1 VQNESRHFQKRK
13 MSRLFAAHLRG
24 LFLIFDAKVCI
35 KGYFY
40 KKITSTYSFHMKTKN
55 KSLKPAATLCS
66 LLILFFANTSI
77 DAQIIYTD
85 IPDATPNASY
95 SLDLNNDGDVD
106 FILYFGGSAGTAG
119 VLCSPQQNN
128 AYAGNVV
135 GSDYFAW
142 ALSSSANICD
152 SLATWYGTNYP
163 GTLGLGSSTGYWPGA
178 IDRYLALKLIVG
190 TNTYYGW
197 VRMGVVPTS
206 SSFTVKDYAYQSTS
220 NACIQAGQTTL
231 GLTHLN
237 ENTFSIFPNPFTS
250 STTIET
256 SGNLSNASLTISNAY
271 GQTVKQINNISGQS
285 VSFSRDNLPS
295 GLYFIE
301 LTDEN
306 KIIAIEKVLITD

>member
-1 VQNESRHFQKRK
+1 
-13 MSRLFAAHLRG
+13 
-24 LFLIFDAKVCI
+24 
-35 KGYFY
+35 
-40 KKITSTYSFHMKTKN
+40 MKTKN
-55 KSLKPAATLCS
+55 TSLKALTTLCS
-66 LLILFFANTSI
+66 LFILVLVSTALH
-77 DAQIIYTD
+77 AQIIYTD
-85 IPDATPNASY
+85 IPDATPNATY
-95 SLDLNNDGDVD
+95 SLDLNNDGNVD

-142 ALSSSANICD
+142 ALTSSTSICD

-178 IDRYLALKLIVG
+178 TDRYLALKLVVG
-190 TNTYYGW
+190 ANTYYGW
-197 VRMGVVPTS
+197 VRLDVVPTS

-231 GLTHLN
+231 GVEDLS
-237 ENTFSIFPNPFTS
+237 EGSYSIFPNPFTT
-250 STTIET
+250 STTIQT
-256 SGNLSNASLTISNAY
+256 MGNLNNATLVVSNAF
-271 GQTVKQINNISGQS
+271 GQTVKRLENISGQS
-285 VSFSRDNLPS
+285 VSFSRDDLPN

-306 KIIAIEKVLITD
+306 KIIAIEKVLIAD

>member
-1 VQNESRHFQKRK
+1 
-13 MSRLFAAHLRG
+13 
-24 LFLIFDAKVCI
+24 
-35 KGYFY
+35 
-40 KKITSTYSFHMKTKN
+40 
-55 KSLKPAATLCS
+55 
-66 LLILFFANTSI
+66 
-77 DAQIIYTD
+77 
-85 IPDATPNASY
+85 
-95 SLDLNNDGDVD
+95 
-106 FILYFGGSAGTAG
+106 
-119 VLCSPQQNN
+119 
-128 AYAGNVV
+128 
-135 GSDYFAW
+135 
-142 ALSSSANICD
+142 
-152 SLATWYGTNYP
+152 
-163 GTLGLGSSTGYWPGA
+163 
-178 IDRYLALKLIVG
+178 
-190 TNTYYGW
+190 
-197 VRMGVVPTS
+197 MGVVPTS